1 MVTDLGR
8 GYHVR
13 CRYKN
18 RDATNTII
26 SSHKR
31 KVVGTPEA
39 LVADNDQN
47 NANTDDDDDVIVDRR
62 AHGRSLNSGDQI
74 DDIAEN
80 KFSFP
85 VCHMRIYSGDNVA
98 ENVKIGDP
106 LTLKILIDKQDTY
119 GLYVTDCLVR
129 DGLGWGEQKLVNSEG
144 YIAFICV

>member
-18 RDATNTII
+18 RGVTNTII
-26 SSHKR
+26 NGPQKR
-31 KVVGTPEA
+31 KDGTPEA
-39 LVADNDQN
+39 LTAADNN
-47 NANTDDDDDVIVDRR
+47 DDIIVDRR
-62 AHGRSLNSGDQI
+62 AHGRSLNRGDDDEI
-74 DDIAEN
+74 DNIAAN
-80 KFSFP
+80 KFALP

-144 YIAFICV
+144 